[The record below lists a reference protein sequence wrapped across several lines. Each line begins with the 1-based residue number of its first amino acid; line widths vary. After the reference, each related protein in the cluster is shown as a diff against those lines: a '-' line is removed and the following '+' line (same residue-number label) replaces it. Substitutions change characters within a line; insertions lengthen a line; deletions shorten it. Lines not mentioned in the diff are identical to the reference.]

1 VEQVRQGPLRI
12 AVTANGARLR
22 EATVASC
29 GGENFDLQFELPP
42 GAEAANRLEIGIEV
56 ERTFRP
62 PGDRRD
68 LGLAFGT
75 IAVR

>member
-1 VEQVRQGPLRI
+1 
-12 AVTANGARLR
+12 
-22 EATVASC
+22 
-29 GGENFDLQFELPP
+29 LQFELPP